1 MIKLNLI
8 AFSIAVV
15 FLFAGCGK
23 NETKTAENKPV
34 ETKTEQVKTESTSN
48 AQTSDK
54 NVQTVEFKCK
64 GMTCSS
70 CENKISSEVKKLK
83 GIKEVIAD
91 SKTKTAK
98 IVYAA
103 GEVSAKDIEN
113 VINKAGYDT
122 ETSKSDN
129 PHDCSKENS
138 EECKDKKDGNSDCC
152 KDKKTKKKSNL

>member
-1 MIKLNLI
+1 MIKINLL
-8 AFSIAVV
+8 ALTIAVV

-23 NETKTAENKPV
+23 NETKTAENKPT
-34 ETKTEQVKTESTSN
+34 ETKTEQVKTENVNT
-48 AQTSDK
+48 TKYEGKD
-54 NVQTVEFKCK
+54 VQTVEFKCK

-70 CENKISSEVKKLK
+70 CENKISSEVKKLN

-98 IVYAA
+98 IIYAA
-103 GEVSAKDIEN
+103 GQVSAKDIEN

-129 PHDCSKENS
+129 PHDCSKENT
-138 EECKDKKDGNSDCC
+138 EECKDKKDGKSDCC
-152 KDKKTKKKSNL
+152 KDKKTKKKI